1 MNYIKI
7 WISQDDVLRLERP
20 ASMKSNM
27 CANCACLVFGL
38 WSLCIQME
46 AVKKFGSICYIDF
59 GIFLIKQLFGRFNTA
74 STGGQTWMNQ
84 LPFWPH

>member
-1 MNYIKI
+1 MVFERYIPELKEYDG
-7 WISQDDVLRLERP
+7 ISFLHQPMTSGQPLKVVQRHMAHP
-20 ASMKSNM
+20 
-27 CANCACLVFGL
+27 VG
-38 WSLCIQME
+38 
-46 AVKKFGSICYIDF
+46 YIDF